1 MLKTSVIL
9 LGHGSM
15 ANGGNAALAEVAE
28 IIKDKSGLDV
38 TPAFLQF
45 VEPSLTNAVEGA
57 VTAGASK
64 VVIMPYFLYL
74 GNHVAQD
81 IPEEL
86 DALRA
91 KYPTVEMVMASHLGA
106 HPKLAEI
113 VLERIEGLV

>member
-1 MLKTSVIL
+1 MKTSVIL

-15 ANGGNAALAEVAE
+15 ASGGNAALAEVAE
-28 IIKDKSGLDV
+28 IVRDKSGLSV

-45 VEPSLTNAVEGA
+45 VEPSLTNAVVDAIDSGA
-57 VTAGASK
+57 LK

-91 KYPTVEMVMASHLGA
+91 RYPSVEMVMASHLGA

-113 VLERIEGLV
+113 VMERIEGLV